1 VKEEKTKGG
10 NKMKKGAR
18 LKFIIMICLIGFGV
32 GLCAGIWINS
42 NGKAYAREK
51 RRSDI
56 VKVAQRIAPAV
67 VNIKAKRTIRIPSP
81 FFRFHDE
88 FFDRFFYDFFD
99 IFPEEEY
106 EHTTLGS
113 GIIISKKGYIL
124 TNEHVIRG
132 ADKVEVTLMNGKKFH
147 GKIEGFDANRDVAL
161 IKIRAR
167 NLPVAPLGNSRQ
179 LLVGEWV
186 VAIGNPFGLHH
197 TVTVGVVSATE
208 RNLGV
213 RGWGRVYK
221 GLIQTDAS
229 INPGNSGGPLV
240 NMEGEVIGI
249 NTAIMSEAQGIGFAV
264 PIDAAKDVIKSL
276 MRYHKM
282 KL

>member
-1 VKEEKTKGG
+1 
-10 NKMKKGAR
+10 MRR
-18 LKFIIMICLIGFGV
+18 LKYTIIGCLVGV
-32 GLCAGIWINS
+32 GIGVCAGVWVNS
-42 NGKAYAREK
+42 TDKVYARGKLDK

-56 VKVAQRIAPAV
+56 VRVAQTIAPAV

-99 IFPEEEY
+99 FLPEEEY

-124 TNEHVIRG
+124 TNEHVIRD
-132 ADKVEVTLMNGKKFH
+132 ADKIEVTLANGKKFE
-147 GKIEGFDANRDVAL
+147 GKIEGFDANRDIAI
-161 IKIRAR
+161 IKIKGR
-167 NLPVAPLGNSRQ
+167 NLPVAPLGNSRN
-179 LLVGEWV
+179 LLIGEWV

-208 RNLGV
+208 RSLGV
-213 RGWGRVYK
+213 RGWGRMYK

-264 PIDAAKDVIKSL
+264 PIDSAKDVIKRFS
-276 MRYHKM
+276 RYDRM
-282 KL
+282 EL